1 MSMGAAAAEMPSS
14 GALLFH
20 EWARSLS
27 RSRVLDRTTDRDI
40 LVLMKLT
47 ISEYC
52 LPHLAE
58 SNDTRHHSAAL
69 ATLQGKPST
78 E

>member
-1 MSMGAAAAEMPSS
+1 MGAAAAEMPSS

-20 EWARSLS
+20 EWARSLR
-27 RSRVLDRTTDRDI
+27 RSRVLDLTTDKDI

-52 LPHLAE
+52 RPHFAE
-58 SNDTRHHSAAL
+58 SSDARRRSAAL
-69 ATLQGKPST
+69 AALQGMPST